1 MAKVLISFV
10 GTGPLINKG
19 AGSSL
24 MSAREY
30 RRTTYHLGDEDLGE
44 YPFTAAALSDYYDI
58 DKIILIGT
66 AHSMW
71 EEVYRFFKE
80 KKCQVV
86 DEQVYCDIA
95 EYCEHAT
102 SESALSLPHIEQ
114 VEQALGSNAH
124 IALIKYGVNEAEIN
138 ENISI
143 VLQLHEL
150 FSTGDELI
158 VDVTHSFRS
167 LPILVMNL
175 LLYINNVSMK
185 HIKLSHIYYGM
196 VEMIK
201 EYGYAPIV
209 DLKKVMEL
217 NKWIM
222 GANSFKEYGKA
233 YQISELLKGVDT
245 DASTRLKH
253 FSDVMNLNHIFA
265 ISRETKSIK
274 TILKKDFP
282 SLLPQMIVKPVV
294 KEFVKS
300 FQNTENDPALFQL
313 KLAEWQYKHMNYAAA
328 LISLQESI
336 LTYACMVT
344 KHDSEDKDERNAV
357 KDQIFKA
364 GILPEE
370 LKKVYS
376 EVTAMRN
383 VVAHALEKDFS
394 VAKIIDTIRTSLEI
408 AEKYIDKSM
417 CQTLF

>member
-1 MAKVLISFV
+1 
-10 GTGPLINKG
+10 
-19 AGSSL
+19 
-24 MSAREY
+24 
-30 RRTTYHLGDEDLGE
+30 
-44 YPFTAAALSDYYDI
+44 
-58 DKIILIGT
+58 
-66 AHSMW
+66 
-71 EEVYRFFKE
+71 
-80 KKCQVV
+80 
-86 DEQVYCDIA
+86 
-95 EYCEHAT
+95 
-102 SESALSLPHIEQ
+102 
-114 VEQALGSNAH
+114 
-124 IALIKYGVNEAEIN
+124 
-138 ENISI
+138 
-143 VLQLHEL
+143 
-150 FSTGDELI
+150 
-158 VDVTHSFRS
+158 
-167 LPILVMNL
+167 
-175 LLYINNVSMK
+175 MK

-233 YQISELLKGVDT
+233 YQISELLEGVDT

-300 FQNTENDPALFQL
+300 FQKTDNNPALFQL
-313 KLAEWQYKHMNYAAA
+313 KLAEWQYKHMNYATA

-336 LTYACMVT
+336 LTYACVVA
-344 KHDSEDKDERNAV
+344 KHDCEDKDERNMV

-364 GILPEE
+364 GILPEK

-376 EVTAMRN
+376 QITAMRN

-394 VAKIIDTIRTSLEI
+394 VAKIIDTIRTSLQI